1 MKNIEYYMNL
11 PYRTE
16 IIKDTEKS
24 SFVAYCPELEGCI
37 TAGFSAIDA
46 MENLEDAKRAWLSS
60 ALEHGDMI
68 PEPDCR
74 LSFSGQIRLRVPKS
88 LHRRIFM
95 EAREEGISMNQYC
108 IMKLSSSD
116 NTTSKW

>member
-46 MENLEDAKRAWLSS
+46 MENLEAFGRKRQSVLFETQVHFTSN
-60 ALEHGDMI
+60 ALAFHIE
-68 PEPDCR
+68 CTCVFLKR
-74 LSFSGQIRLRVPKS
+74 TCVLLVRK
-88 LHRRIFM
+88 
-95 EAREEGISMNQYC
+95 
-108 IMKLSSSD
+108 
-116 NTTSKW
+116 